1 MSNLF
6 SMTNVVVN
14 DEFRRQHPTYT
25 AKTKTVALNDL
36 IASVAASNPL
46 WTFTTHNWQSMAYR
60 TEVMVT
66 RFKVS
71 HDGVYLGTIA
81 YGYNRGRDGF
91 CIGNERISEK
101 LERGNETFTSD
112 PKKALQIIKKM
123 FGKPDAQEQLKATTN
138 KASEILMS
146 AYRVKQRKIAN
157 NDHTINAKM
166 IEFAEG
172 VGAVQFAL
180 HLTQRNDNTTIAI
193 MQDNDVLKTEMLTV
207 EGVKDAFDNDKVSM
221 VIVVDK
227 NYVVKTGDN
236 VQLYDDNTL
245 PEHIRGKLG
254 LLKLVEDEQVV
265 TGIGCRVS
273 VNAFVV
279 VLDEPH
285 S

>member
-1 MSNLF
+1 
-6 SMTNVVVN
+6 MTNVVISDMCRN
-14 DEFRRQHPTYT
+14 QCFDYT
-25 AKTKTVALNDL
+25 AKAKTVGLNDL

-46 WTFTTHNWQSMAYR
+46 WTFTTHNWQTSDYR
-60 TEVMVT
+60 KEIIVT
-66 RFKVS
+66 RFRVT
-71 HDGVYLGTIA
+71 HDGVDLGTIS
-81 YGYNRGRDGF
+81 YGYNRGKDGF
-91 CIGNERISEK
+91 CISNERISK
-101 LERGNETFTSD
+101 KMERNNEMFTSD
-112 PKKALQIIKKM
+112 TKKALQTIKKM
-123 FGKPDAQEQLKATTN
+123 FSKPDAQEHLNASIN
-138 KASEILMS
+138 KADAILMN

-180 HLTQRNDNTTIAI
+180 HLTQRNDKTTIAL

-207 EGVKDAFDNDKVSM
+207 EGVKDAFDHDKVSM

>member
-6 SMTNVVVN
+6 SMTNVVVS
-14 DEFRRQHPTYT
+14 DECRKQYPDYT
-25 AKTKTVALNDL
+25 AKTKTVGLNDL
-36 IASVAASNPL
+36 IVSVAASNPL
-46 WTFTTHNWQSMAYR
+46 WTFTTHNWQSNNYR
-60 TEVMVT
+60 EEVMVT

-71 HDGVYLGTIA
+71 HDGVDLGTIS

-91 CIGNERISEK
+91 CISNERISK
-101 LERGNETFTSD
+101 KMERNNEMFTSD
-112 PKKALQIIKKM
+112 PKKALQTIKKM
-123 FGKPDAQEQLKATTN
+123 FGKPDAQEHLNASEN
-138 KASEILMS
+138 KAAVILDL
-146 AYRVKQRKIAN
+146 AVRNKRRTIER
-157 NDHTINAKM
+157 NDYNINAKM
-166 IEFAEG
+166 VEFARG
-172 VGAVQFAL
+172 AGAVQFAL
-180 HLTQRNDNTTIAI
+180 HLTQQHDSPTIAL

-207 EGVKDAFDNDKVSM
+207 EGVKDAFDHNKVSM